1 MVSEESGRKPVAPA
15 EDVTEV
21 LSENAEK
28 FKLLFDRSPLPK
40 WVIELETL
48 RFLDVND
55 TAVEHYG
62 YSREEF
68 LRMSVLDVRTPEA
81 GKALQIALSRPPYRP
96 AERDSCQ
103 HRKKDGAVIDVEL
116 RSSEITFAGKKVWLV
131 SVNDITERK
140 RAEEAL
146 QRALA
151 FDQAVMTSMGEGL
164 YTVDAQGLVT
174 SMNPAA
180 EKLFG
185 WTLEELRGK
194 RMHDVTH
201 YKHSDGRPF
210 PSEECAGFRV
220 LNEGKRLVDHEDVF
234 IRKDGTFFDVVYS
247 SSPLYEG
254 ESLTGLVVV
263 FRDVSERKRAE
274 EALRKSEQRFTQFMR
289 HLPGLAWI
297 KDAQGRY
304 VYANDTA
311 QKVFGKPGADVRGKT
326 DAELFPPGT
335 AAQFTRNDQQALT
348 SDSGIQTIESLAHD
362 DGIVHHS
369 IVSKFPIPSDTNE
382 EGIMVGGVAFDITE
396 RKQAEEALRES
407 EERFRLLADTA
418 PVLIWVDGLD
428 GCEFVNREYLQFLGR
443 TMKEVQGMNWGVALH
458 PDDARTHL
466 AAYRQAFEQR
476 TPFEAQFRFR
486 REDGEYRWMKSA
498 GLPRFIADGRFLG
511 FVGCALDISD
521 VKRSEEALAEADRRK
536 NEFLAMLAHELRNP
550 LAPIRNALE
559 ILRMAQSSEGSE
571 EWRLTRGEN
580 AEVDPLATCD
590 SLLAPP
596 PDLNSPIDMMDRQIG
611 RMVRLV
617 DDLLDVSRISQGK
630 INLRTG
636 FIDLASS
643 VNEAVE
649 TVRPLSE
656 SRGLSLTVTLPA
668 HPVFLNADPIR
679 LAQAVENLLNNA
691 CKFTDKG
698 GSVWL
703 TADVLES
710 GEEREEK
717 ESCGEVLAAR
727 RASLTTPYVVIRV
740 RDTGIGISASQLSSI
755 FDMFT
760 QVDTSLE
767 RTRSGLGIGLTL
779 AKNLVE
785 LHGGTLEAHSAGLG
799 QGSEFVVRLP
809 LASNETKG
817 SGSETRNG
825 YQSPI
830 AAAHPVPS
838 RNKRRILVVDDNVDA
853 AESLTVLL
861 NLTGN
866 ETRTAYDGLE
876 AVEAAATFRPDMI
889 LLDIGL
895 PELNGYDVA
904 RKIREQSWG
913 ERMILVALTGW
924 GQDEDRRRS
933 KEAGFNHHLTKP
945 VDPVTLK
952 KLLADV

>member
-1 MVSEESGRKPVAPA
+1 MGSERKSVAPA

-21 LSENAEK
+21 LSENTEK

-40 WVIELETL
+40 WVVELESL

-103 HRKKDGAVIDVEL
+103 HRKKGGEVIDVEL

-146 QRALA
+146 RRAMA

-185 WTLEELRGK
+185 WKLEELRGK

-201 YKHSDGRPF
+201 YKHPDGRPF

-220 LNEGKRLVDHEDVF
+220 LNEGERLVDHEDVF

-247 SSPLYEG
+247 SSPLHEG
-254 ESLTGLVVV
+254 NSLTGLVVV

-304 VYANDTA
+304 VFANDTA
-311 QKVFGKPGADVRGKT
+311 QKVFGGADIRGKT
-326 DAELFPPGT
+326 DAELFPPET
-335 AAQFTRNDQQALT
+335 AAQFTRNDQQALA
-348 SDSGIQTIESLAHD
+348 SDSGIQTIESLGHD

-369 IVSKFPIPSDTNE
+369 IVSKFPIPSDANG

-428 GCEFVNREYLQFLGR
+428 GCEFSNREYLQFLGR
-443 TMKEVQGMNWGVALH
+443 TMKEVQGLNWAVPLH
-458 PDDARTHL
+458 PDDAGAYL
-466 AAYRQAFEQR
+466 AVYRKALEQR

-498 GLPRFIADGRFLG
+498 GLPRFTADGRFLG

-550 LAPIRNALE
+550 LAPIRSALE
-559 ILRMAQSSEGSE
+559 ILRMAQSSERSE
-571 EWRLTRGEN
+571 EWRLTGGEN
-580 AEVDPLATCD
+580 AEVDALATRD
-590 SLLAPP
+590 SLLAAP
-596 PDLNSPIDMMDRQIG
+596 PDLTTPIDMMDRQIG

-656 SRGLSLTVTLPA
+656 SKGLSLTVTLPA

-703 TADVLES
+703 TAEVLES
-710 GEEREEK
+710 GVESDEK
-717 ESCGEVLAAR
+717 ETCGEVLANHNS
-727 RASLTTPYVVIRV
+727 SLTTPYVAIRV
-740 RDTGIGISASQLSSI
+740 RDTGIGISAGQLSSI

-785 LHGGTLEAHSAGLG
+785 LHGGTLEVHSAGLG

-809 LASNETKG
+809 LASNEPKG
-817 SGSETRNG
+817 SGSETHNG
-825 YQSPI
+825 YQSPL
-830 AAAHPVPS
+830 AATQPVPS

-876 AVEAAATFRPDMI
+876 AVAAAATFRPDMI

-952 KLLADV
+952 KLLAHV